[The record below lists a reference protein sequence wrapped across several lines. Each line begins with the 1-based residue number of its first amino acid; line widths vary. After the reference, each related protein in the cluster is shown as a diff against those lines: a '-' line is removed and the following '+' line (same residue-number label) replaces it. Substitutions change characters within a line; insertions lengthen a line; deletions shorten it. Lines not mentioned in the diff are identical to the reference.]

1 MFVNNCLGY
10 RNHKWFLLFLL
21 FFTCFMFGLFIY
33 CSLAVAYLSLSFNE
47 HRELDSLKIAANV
60 YLIIVIFLH
69 SPIVLLQLHSQIS
82 KLCRASD
89 RPNVGPSDENTSHYN
104 DAQTNTV
111 YDGGT

>member
-1 MFVNNCLGY
+1 
-10 RNHKWFLLFLL
+10 
-21 FFTCFMFGLFIY
+21 MFGLFIY